1 MEGGRRKS
9 WTVSEGWEFG
19 GGRLGVP
26 VMISGKCQRG
36 YLEATTH
43 CPEVGSFQ
51 GDWRMRA
58 CSRLRGWT
66 GRKICDG
73 GG

>member
-26 VMISGKCQRG
+26 VMISGKCQEG
-36 YLEATTH
+36 LF
-43 CPEVGSFQ
+43 GS
-51 GDWRMRA
+51 RNPL
-58 CSRLRGWT
+58 S
-66 GRKICDG
+66 
-73 GG
+73 